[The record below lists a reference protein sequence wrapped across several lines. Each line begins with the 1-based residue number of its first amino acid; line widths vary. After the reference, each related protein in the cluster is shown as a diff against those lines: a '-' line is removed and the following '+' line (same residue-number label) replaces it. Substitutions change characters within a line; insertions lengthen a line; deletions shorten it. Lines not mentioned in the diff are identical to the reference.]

1 MRSVVFE
8 MVMIDMHYYNNV
20 VIFLRKTTF
29 NTTIFLGKHHD
40 FNIHCTISVDDCN
53 SVIDYRSC

>member
-1 MRSVVFE
+1 ME

-20 VIFLRKTTF
+20 VIFLGKTTF

-40 FNIHCTISVDDCN
+40 FNIHCTISVDEYI
-53 SVIDYRSC
+53 SVIDY